1 MRIPAYY
8 KQPSWQRFLAGAAV
22 GGCISWLIF
31 LFMFGALQERNSAL
45 IEKQAVQIKEL
56 RGYIQIFQEDY
67 QELNKKNEEM
77 LTIQKIDVKIIGFER
92 YRITDRQSIFE
103 AEEAVKEDLKSLIAK
118 NLTDVYK
125 NKEIIKKT
133 VENKSFEING
143 KTYGLEVKE
152 LYFYTTV
159 ALIAEIKLAG

>member
-1 MRIPAYY
+1 MRIPPYY
-8 KQPSWQRFLAGAAV
+8 KQPAWQRFLAGTAV

-31 LFMFGALQERNSAL
+31 LFMFGTLQERNSAL

-56 RGYIQIFQEDY
+56 RGYIQIWQEDY
-67 QELNKKNEEM
+67 QKLNKKNEEM
-77 LTIQKIDVKIIGFER
+77 LTIQKIDVKIMGFER

-103 AEEAVKEDLKSLIAK
+103 AEEAVKEDLKSLITKDLA
-118 NLTDVYK
+118 VAYK

-143 KTYGLEVKE
+143 KTYRLEVKE

-159 ALIAEIKLAG
+159 ALIAEIKLAD

>member
-1 MRIPAYY
+1 MRIPPYY
-8 KQPSWQRFLAGAAV
+8 KQPAWQRFLAGAAV

-31 LFMFGALQERNSAL
+31 LFMFGTLQERNSAL
-45 IEKQAVQIKEL
+45 IEKQALQIKEL
-56 RGYIQIFQEDY
+56 RGYIKIWQEDY
-67 QELNKKNEEM
+67 QKLNKKNEEM
-77 LTIQKIDVKIIGFER
+77 LTIQKIDVKIAGFER

-103 AEEAVKEDLKSLIAK
+103 AEEEVKEDLKSLIAK
-118 NLTDVYK
+118 DLTVAYN

-143 KTYGLEVKE
+143 KTYRLEVKE

-159 ALIAEIKLAG
+159 ALVAEIKLAD